1 MKHKIIIS
9 LLCVFIAIAVKGQP
23 GGQGGPGGMNAESM
37 TQRETEWMKGELT
50 LSADQTSK
58 VEAINLKYAKEQM
71 SAFQGGPGGDPEAR
85 QKQMADM
92 NEKKRTELQAILS
105 AEQ

>member
-1 MKHKIIIS
+1 MKS
-9 LLCVFIAIAVKGQP
+9 
-23 GGQGGPGGMNAESM
+23 
-37 TQRETEWMKGELT
+37 ELT

-92 NEKKRTELQAILS
+92 NAKKRTELQAILS
-105 AEQ
+105 AEQLKKYDAYLANRQQQGGRGGFGGPPQRQ